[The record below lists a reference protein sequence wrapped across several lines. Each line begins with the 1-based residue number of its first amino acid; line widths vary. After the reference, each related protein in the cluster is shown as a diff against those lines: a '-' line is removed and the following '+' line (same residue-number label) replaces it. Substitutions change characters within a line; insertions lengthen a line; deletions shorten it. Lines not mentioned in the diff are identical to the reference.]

1 MKHSPETVEGD
12 AVDNSLWCLQHGIAV
27 YQVGDLYDTDESGAP
42 ISDADRC
49 KWFVSVLAGSF
60 PEDVVKTIPFADT
73 QAEAEANAVAY
84 LWAHVPPANGNDG
97 QEEAATLQ

>member
-1 MKHSPETVEGD
+1 M
-12 AVDNSLWCLQHGIAV
+12 DNSLWCLQHGIAV
-27 YQVGDLYDTDESGAP
+27 YQVGDLYDTDESGVP
-42 ISDADRC
+42 ISDADRG

-60 PEDVVKTIPFADT
+60 PEEVVKTIPFADT

-97 QEEAATLQ
+97 QEEAATIQ

>member
-27 YQVGDLYDTDESGAP
+27 YQVGDLYDTDESGVP

-60 PEDVVKTIPFADT
+60 PEEVVKTIPFADT

-97 QEEAATLQ
+97 QEEAATIQ